1 MKNENPR
8 KNPLTFKNRWNLVSV
23 LSWGL
28 INTFWT
34 VYVNNLKKNKN
45 SIKRQVSFTKWA
57 WEREAQIYHR
67 WKWQRLRSE
76 VNVSLSDVSG
86 ASMNNRS
93 MGRVLD
99 FWMIARHQGFCSQS
113 LKKGSYIEKSQ
124 NYHAGTPIVQPQ
136 QARSV
141 LFVVVR
147 RLSPKSLSLIF

>member
-34 VYVNNLKKNKN
+34 VYVNNLKKKQKLNKVSGLIYKMSLRERGSN
-45 SIKRQVSFTKWA
+45 ISQVKMT
-57 WEREAQIYHR
+57 
-67 WKWQRLRSE
+67 RLRSE

-113 LKKGSYIEKSQ
+113 LQKGSYIEK
-124 NYHAGTPIVQPQ
+124 YRKKVTK
-136 QARSV
+136 
-141 LFVVVR
+141 LLR
-147 RLSPKSLSLIF
+147 RNANSAATTSKVCVTRCSKEIIT

>member
-34 VYVNNLKKNKN
+34 VYVNNLKKKQKLNKVSGLIYKMSLRERGSN
-45 SIKRQVSFTKWA
+45 ISQVKMT
-57 WEREAQIYHR
+57 
-67 WKWQRLRSE
+67 RLRSE

-113 LKKGSYIEKSQ
+113 LKKGSYIEK
-124 NYHAGTPIVQPQ
+124 YRKKVTK
-136 QARSV
+136 
-141 LFVVVR
+141 
-147 RLSPKSLSLIF
+147 LSCRNANSAATTSEVCVIRCSKEIIT

>member
-34 VYVNNLKKNKN
+34 VYVNNLKKKQKLNKVSGLIYKMSLRERGSN
-45 SIKRQVSFTKWA
+45 ISQVKMT
-57 WEREAQIYHR
+57 
-67 WKWQRLRSE
+67 RLRSE

-113 LKKGSYIEKSQ
+113 LKKGSYIEK
-124 NYHAGTPIVQPQ
+124 YRKKVTK
-136 QARSV
+136 
-141 LFVVVR
+141 
-147 RLSPKSLSLIF
+147 LSCRNANSAATTSKVCVIRCSKEIIT

>member
-1 MKNENPR
+1 MKPGI
-8 KNPLTFKNRWNLVSV
+8 S

-34 VYVNNLKKNKN
+34 VYVNNLKKKQKLNKVSGLIYKMSLRERGSN
-45 SIKRQVSFTKWA
+45 ISQVKMT
-57 WEREAQIYHR
+57 
-67 WKWQRLRSE
+67 RLRSE

-113 LKKGSYIEKSQ
+113 LKKGSYIEK
-124 NYHAGTPIVQPQ
+124 YRKKVTK
-136 QARSV
+136 
-141 LFVVVR
+141 
-147 RLSPKSLSLIF
+147 LSCRNANSAATTSKVCVIRCSKEIIT

>member
-34 VYVNNLKKNKN
+34 VYVNNLKKKQKLNKVSGLIYKMSLRERGSN
-45 SIKRQVSFTKWA
+45 ISQVKMT
-57 WEREAQIYHR
+57 
-67 WKWQRLRSE
+67 RLRSE

-113 LKKGSYIEKSQ
+113 LKKGSYIEK
-124 NYHAGTPIVQPQ
+124 YRKKVTK
-136 QARSV
+136 
-141 LFVVVR
+141 LLR
-147 RLSPKSLSLIF
+147 RNANSAATTSKVCVTRCSKEIIT

>member
-1 MKNENPR
+1 MKPGISFILGAYQYFLNCVCQQLEKKQKLN
-8 KNPLTFKNRWNLVSV
+8 KAS
-23 LSWGL
+23 GL
-28 INTFWT
+28 IYKMSLRERGSNI
-34 VYVNNLKKNKN
+34 
-45 SIKRQVSFTKWA
+45 SQVKMT
-57 WEREAQIYHR
+57 
-67 WKWQRLRSE
+67 RLRSE

-113 LKKGSYIEKSQ
+113 LKKKGVTLKNSEKKSQ

-141 LFVVVR
+141 L
-147 RLSPKSLSLIF
+147 L